1 MNILMDI
8 GHPAHVHFF
17 NSIYRLLKDKHTFF
31 FTCREIP
38 IVISLLDHY
47 RIPYQVIGT
56 KGNGLVGKMVKQ
68 IAFTKEIRRILIDES
83 IDIACGVS
91 TVHAT
96 KGTKAKSVVFCD
108 DDSIVIKIFAKY
120 VLPYAD
126 CVLSPSALSWEAR
139 DNSFYYPGYHE
150 LSYLHPQRFCA
161 DPLVLEKYDLNE
173 YDKFFILRFSAFN
186 AHHDINE
193 GGMSNEQKRK
203 LVSVLRNYGRVFITS
218 EVKLDKEFEEY
229 RIPIA
234 PEDIHHFLAFAQML
248 VSDSQTMTSEAAVLG
263 TPSFRC
269 NSFAG
274 RLSYLEEEE
283 KKYKLTNAF
292 SPYQFDWMI
301 RRIEIELERG
311 GIKERYRTHL
321 KYLYEDKIDV
331 AAFWAW
337 FIDNYPAS
345 KIETKKG
352 GFDYG
357 AFQVPACD
365 FTEG

>member
-96 KGTKAKSVVFCD
+96 KGTKAKSIVFCD
-108 DDSIVIKIFAKY
+108 DDSIVIKFFAKY

-126 CVLSPSALSWEAR
+126 CVLSPSALSSEAR
-139 DNSFYYPGYHE
+139 KNTVYYPGQHE
-150 LSYLHPQRFCA
+150 LSYLNPRRFHPNPSFMKS
-161 DPLVLEKYDLNE
+161 VGIEKEEPY
-173 YDKFFILRFSAFN
+173 FVVRFSAYK

-193 GGMSNEQKRK
+193 GGMSIQQKRA
-203 LVSVLRNYGRVFITS
+203 LVDALQKYGKVFISS
-218 EVKLDKEFEEY
+218 ELPVEDEFEEN
-229 RIPIA
+229 RLPIPVH
-234 PEDIHHFLAFAQML
+234 DIHNFMYYAIMT
-248 VSDSQTMTSEAAVLG
+248 VSDSQTMSSESALLG

-269 NSFAG
+269 NSFSG
-274 RLSYLEEEE
+274 RLSIIDELE
-283 KKYKLTNAF
+283 KIYSLTHSF
-292 SPYQFDWMI
+292 KTEQFDWMI
-301 RRIEIELERG
+301 RRIVIELELG
-311 GIKERYRTHL
+311 NIKERYRTHL
-321 KYLYEDKIDV
+321 KLFHEDKIDV

-337 FIDNYPAS
+337 FIDNYPTS
-345 KIETKKG
+345 RIETKKG